1 MNEPKKRNI
10 VRWVIFGFAGVCLI
24 VAAGAAY
31 VAIEII
37 EGGPNQEGGI
47 IGQPTVGGPFVL
59 VNGDGE
65 TVTEQAFAGKVMAV
79 YFGFTYCP
87 DVCPTELAIVADA
100 IDLLPAEA
108 ATKVAPVFITI
119 DPDRDTPELVKEY
132 AANFHERMVGL
143 TGTPEQIAAAGKAYR
158 VYFAKRET
166 ESGSYTMDHTSYI
179 YIMDKQ
185 GRYYRHFRMN
195 SAPEEIAEALKA
207 AAAG

>member
-1 MNEPKKRNI
+1 MQSIKS
-10 VRWVIFGFAGVCLI
+10 
-24 VAAGAAY
+24 
-31 VAIEII
+31 
-37 EGGPNQEGGI
+37 
-47 IGQPTVGGPFVL
+47 TVGLCVVFISIVLVMFFFSKLRVPELSADEMRTQGVFILPTPRDIGPFEL
-59 VNGDGE
+59 LDHRG
-65 TVTEQAFAGKVMAV
+65 TVFNRQSLEGHWSFIF
-79 YFGFTYCP
+79 FGFTNCP

-100 IDLLPAEA
+100 IDLLPADVVA
-108 ATKVAPVFITI
+108 KVAPVFITI

-132 AANFHERMVGL
+132 AANFHENMVGL
-143 TGTPEQIAAAGKAYR
+143 TGTPEQIAVAGKAYR

-207 AAAG
+207 AVAG